1 METRPYILPHSL
13 RDEFL
18 GLGLSIV
25 VLFAGDPA
33 ACEQVVAE
41 VGGGVAAFL
50 GYAVALEYLTEG
62 GKYYPDVAQEGD
74 FLDVLEVVADFSF
87 PGDGV
92 APAYLRES
100 AESLPHGVA
109 LALFRG
115 HEDHVAHQQGPGPDY
130 GHVALEDVEQFR
142 EFVEAGGTQEL
153 AVGVQPH
160 VVGEQ
165 VALRVLLV
173 GHGAE
178 LDEPEYLFAL
188 AGAGLRE
195 EGVALH
201 LDGAH
206 EGEDHQQRAE
216 DGYGREGT
224 QEVQGSFQEA
234 GVHVYPYSK
243 QARMAWMMG
252 SCCSGV
258 ILLSLGRHRPR
269 ANMSAPLSWHSPAM

>member
-1 METRPYILPHSL
+1 MSTKNFANISCSL
-13 RDEFL
+13 RNELFRFS
-18 GLGLSIV
+18 LSAV
-25 VLFAGDPA
+25 VLFAGDLA

-50 GYAVALEYLTEG
+50 GYAVALEDLAEG
-62 GKYYPDVAQEGD
+62 GKYYPDVAEECD
-74 FLDVLEVVADFSF
+74 FLDVLQVVADFGF

-109 LALFRG
+109 PALFGG
-115 HEDHVAHQQGPGPDY
+115 HEDHVAHELGPRAY
-130 GHVALEDVEQFR
+130 HGHVALEDVE
-142 EFVEAGGTQEL
+142 EFGQLVEAGGAQEL

-165 VALRVLLV
+165 VALRVPFV

-188 AGAGLRE
+188 AGARLGE

-201 LDGAH
+201 L
-206 EGEDHQQRAE
+206 ERSEYRK
-216 DGYGREGT
+216 R
-224 QEVQGSFQEA
+224 
-234 GVHVYPYSK
+234 
-243 QARMAWMMG
+243 
-252 SCCSGV
+252 
-258 ILLSLGRHRPR
+258 
-269 ANMSAPLSWHSPAM
+269 N

>member
-13 RDEFL
+13 RDEAP
-18 GLGLSIV
+18 GLLLSAV

-33 ACEQVVAE
+33 ACKQVVAE

-50 GYAVALEYLTEG
+50 GDAVALEDLAEG

-74 FLDVLEVVADFSF
+74 FLDVLEVVADFRF
-87 PGDGV
+87 PGDSV

-109 LALFRG
+109 PALFGG
-115 HEDHVAHQQGPGPDY
+115 HEDHVAHELGPGPDY
-130 GHVALEDVEQFR
+130 GHVAHEDVEQFG
-142 EFVEAGGTQEL
+142 ELVEAGGAEEL

-201 LDGAH
+201 LDGPH
-206 EGEDHQQRAE
+206 EGEDYQQRAE
-216 DGYGREGT
+216 DGYGREGAE
-224 QEVQGSFQEA
+224 EVQGSFQEA
-234 GVHVYPYSK
+234 GIHI
-243 QARMAWMMG
+243 G
-252 SCCSGV
+252 
-258 ILLSLGRHRPR
+258 
-269 ANMSAPLSWHSPAM
+269 